1 MGKWFAVL
9 LVCFAT
15 VMPLQAQEETPIPQ
29 APVNYKMERNLLNRA
44 TINLSRARQ
53 LCYSARQSND
63 PNAEVTCAQVDTATA
78 QMQQVCD
85 SAIAKGVTGAVGVC
99 NSLLRPQS

>member
-9 LVCFAT
+9 LVCFGTAL
-15 VMPLQAQEETPIPQ
+15 PIQAQEE
-29 APVNYKMERNLLNRA
+29 APVPQSAASYKMERNLLNRA

-53 LCYSARQSND
+53 LCYSARQNSD
-63 PNAEVTCAQVDTATA
+63 PNAEATCTQVDTATA

>member
-1 MGKWFAVL
+1 MGKWFVVL
-9 LVCFAT
+9 LVCFGAAL
-15 VMPLQAQEETPIPQ
+15 PIQAQEEAPTP
-29 APVNYKMERNLLNRA
+29 AAVNYKMERNLLNRA

-53 LCYSARQSND
+53 LCYSARQNSD
-63 PNAEVTCAQVDTATA
+63 PNAEATCAQVDTATA